1 MGYREITLNLPTDYT
16 EEELRK
22 RIEKELSIKELTY
35 QIEHKSLDA
44 RQRNNIHWLVQVGII
59 SHELAGGE
67 PIGSPSLDIP
77 YSDRKEKAVVVGSG
91 PAGFFSAF
99 ALQKAGISTTLIER
113 GSEVNKRTEGI
124 RKFETGGAF
133 NPASNYAFGEGG
145 AGTFSDGKLTSR
157 TKHISK
163 EKHFMLSSYIHAG
176 APKEISYLAH
186 PHLGSDN
193 LGSIVK
199 RLREDFLNSGGRAL
213 FETLLEGL
221 KVNNGRVCAAITASG
236 PIEADYFVIAPGHS
250 AYETYRMLM
259 RAGVRFRAK
268 PFAIGCR
275 IEHPQELINIA
286 QWGRE
291 SLPGVKAAEYRLTSK
306 GDGNLP
312 VYTFCMCPGGVV
324 VPATAYENTNIVNGM
339 SRYKRNEKFA
349 NAACVCGIS
358 LDKLLG
364 KEIEPLEA
372 LDWLEALEE
381 SFYRYSNG
389 YAAPFCSIDN
399 FINSE
404 MPAKI
409 VESSYPLGLKPAP
422 LWELLPPEVSNSL
435 REGLKD
441 FTKKIKGFE
450 TGTIMG
456 LESKTSSPIQVQ
468 REKNGCCSGF
478 ENLYMAGEGSGYS
491 GGIISSGSDGIRAAM
506 NIIGSIS

>member
-16 EEELRK
+16 EEDLRK
-22 RIEKELSIKELTY
+22 KIEKELRIKELTY
-35 QIEHKSLDA
+35 QIESKSLDA
-44 RQRNNIHWLVQVGII
+44 RQRNNIHWLVRVGII
-59 SHELAGGE
+59 SNELAGGE
-67 PIGSPSLDIP
+67 PATIPSLGIP
-77 YSDRKEKAVVVGSG
+77 YRKRKERAVVIGSG
-91 PAGFFSAF
+91 PAGFFSAYT
-99 ALQKAGISTTLIER
+99 LQKAGINTTLIER
-113 GSEVNKRTEGI
+113 GSEVNKRIAGI
-124 RKFETGGAF
+124 RHFEAGGPF
-133 NPASNYAFGEGG
+133 NPISNYAFGEGG

-163 EKHFMLSSYIHAG
+163 EKHFMLSSYIQAG
-176 APKEISYLAH
+176 GPKEIGYLAH

-193 LGSIVK
+193 LRSIAK
-199 RLREDFLNSGGRAL
+199 HLREAFLNSGGQVL

-221 KVNNGRVCAAITASG
+221 KINDGRVRVAITASG
-236 PIEADYFVIAPGHS
+236 LIEADYFVIAPGHS

-259 RAGVRFRAK
+259 REGVKFRAK

-275 IEHPQELINIA
+275 VEHPQELINIA

-324 VPATAYENTNIVNGM
+324 VPATAYEERNIVNGI
-339 SRYKRNEKFA
+339 SRYKRNGKFA

-358 LDKLLG
+358 LGKLLG
-364 KEIEPLEA
+364 KEIEALEA

-381 SFYRYSNG
+381 SFYRYSND
-389 YAAPFCSIDN
+389 YKAPFCSIDN
-399 FINSE
+399 FINRQIPS
-404 MPAKI
+404 KS
-409 VESSYPLGLKPAP
+409 VESSYPLGLNPAP
-422 LWELLPPEVSNSL
+422 LWELLPSEVSNSL

-441 FTKKIKGFE
+441 FTKKIRGFE
-450 TGTIMG
+450 TGSIMG

-478 ENLYMAGEGSGYS
+478 ENLYVVGEGSGYS

-506 NIIGSIS
+506 NIIGSIP